1 VPPDAL
7 NDGVLDIS
15 IFHPDKVLERSFRS
29 LREQVGAG
37 LREHQISAGRVHR
50 EPAVRDR
57 GFHGHAVQR
66 IRQSKDRRQRLQIAD
81 GVPRDLEQV
90 ADAFWFV
97 VIE

>member
-1 VPPDAL
+1 VSQPCC
-7 NDGVLDIS
+7 
-15 IFHPDKVLERSFRS
+15 
-29 LREQVGAG
+29 
-37 LREHQISAGRVHR
+37 
-50 EPAVRDR
+50 DR